1 MRRTVRTRAVLEAIE
16 KHPGASNVLIAP
28 AAGVKDAGQ
37 LSKLLRRLE
46 REGLLRCERQLD
58 RRGRPLAWWLTEKGR
73 LATWKTPAAQ
83 REKP

>member
-1 MRRTVRTRAVLEAIE
+1 MRRTVRTRAVLDAIE
-16 KHPGASNVLIAP
+16 KHPGAANVLIAP

-46 REGLLRCERQLD
+46 REGLIRSQRQQHLQ
-58 RRGRPLAWWLTEKGR
+58 GRPLAWWLTEKGR